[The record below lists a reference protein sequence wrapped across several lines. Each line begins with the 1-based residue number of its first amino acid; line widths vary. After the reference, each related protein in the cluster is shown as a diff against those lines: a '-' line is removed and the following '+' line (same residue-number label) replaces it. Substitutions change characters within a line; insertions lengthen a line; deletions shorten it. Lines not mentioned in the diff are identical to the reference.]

1 MRSSLW
7 LVLWV
12 TNVMF
17 HSLIILSNFQSVQF
31 SSVAQLCLTLCDPMN
46 WSTPSLPVHHKLPE
60 LATLG
65 LFKSNLNLIL

>member
-17 HSLIILSNFQSVQF
+17 HSLMILSNFQSVQF
-31 SSVAQLCLTLCDPMN
+31 SRSVVSD
-46 WSTPSLPVHHKLPE
+46 SL
-60 LATLG
+60 
-65 LFKSNLNLIL
+65 